1 MRSKLS
7 PTERRLFWQRGAQL
21 GGFAAIPCVL
31 TGFLIMA
38 AARTNV
44 LAVDFGH
51 GPWVAGRQLFAGLSP
66 YISPTSPLVAHG
78 SPFVYP
84 ALAAVLLAPLSLFS
98 RGDADLIFVVIN
110 IASALLTLR
119 VLKIR
124 DWRLYGLI
132 LLWPVVISGWQTA
145 NLTLP
150 LGLGIALLWR
160 HRDRPVVAG
169 GLVAL
174 LISLKMFV
182 WPLGLWLLATRRF
195 AAARFAIALG
205 LVMNLIAWSVL
216 GFDQIG
222 RYARL
227 MSALTRIQER
237 RGYSLI
243 GLGVHLH
250 VDHRLAFAAWLGLG
264 IAVLLACV
272 RAGLRGQSR
281 SAFIL
286 AIAACLL
293 TTPIIWLHY
302 FALLLVPLALTRPR
316 LSPIWLVLLLLQ
328 FPAST
333 PGAVQIVATL
343 ATFGAITAVTVTRP
357 TAATPPRWLPR
368 RTGSDRT
375 PALQAW

>member
-1 MRSKLS
+1 MMRPKLWT
-7 PTERRLFWQRGAQL
+7 TERRFFWQRGAQL
-21 GGFAAIPCVL
+21 GAFVAIPSVL
-31 TGFLIMA
+31 TTFLIGL
-38 AARTNV
+38 AARSNV

-66 YISPTSPLVAHG
+66 YISPTSPLVSHG

-84 ALAAVLLAPLSLFS
+84 ALAAVLLAPLSLLS
-98 RGDADLIFVVIN
+98 RGSADLIFVLIN

-119 VLKIR
+119 VLNVR

-132 LLWPVVISGWQTA
+132 LLWPAVISGWQTA

-150 LGLGIALLWR
+150 LGLGIAMLWR
-160 HRDRPVVAG
+160 YRDRPVIAG

-174 LISLKMFV
+174 LISIKMFV

-195 AAARFAIALG
+195 AAARSAVALG
-205 LVMNLIAWSVL
+205 VVMNLLAWSVL

-227 MSALTRIQER
+227 MSALTSVQER

-250 VDHRLAFAAWLGLG
+250 IDHHVALAAWLGLG
-264 IAVLLACV
+264 IVVVVACV
-272 RAGLRGQSR
+272 VAGLRGQPR
-281 SAFIL
+281 SAFVL

-302 FALLLVPLALTRPR
+302 FALLLVALALTRPK
-316 LSPIWLVLLLLQ
+316 LSPLWFVPLLLQ

-333 PGAVQIVATL
+333 PGAAEIVAAL
-343 ATFGAITAVTVTRP
+343 VMFGAITVVALT
-357 TAATPPRWLPR
+357 TPK
-368 RTGSDRT
+368 T
-375 PALQAW
+375 PAPQWLSRTSPNRARAVPAR

>member
-1 MRSKLS
+1 MRRNLS
-7 PTERRLFWQRGAQL
+7 RRERRLFWLRGAQL
-21 GGFAAIPCVL
+21 AGFVALPSVL
-31 TGFLIMA
+31 TMLLIRVD
-38 AARTNV
+38 ARTKL

-66 YISPTSPLVAHG
+66 YISPTSPLVSHG

-84 ALAAVLLAPLSLFS
+84 AVAAVLLAPLSLLS
-98 RGDADLIFVVIN
+98 RGGADMIFVAVN
-110 IASALLTLR
+110 IACALLTLR
-119 VLKIR
+119 VLNVR

-132 LLWPVVISGWQTA
+132 LLWPAVISGWQTA

-150 LGLGIALLWR
+150 LGLGMALLWR

-174 LISLKMFV
+174 LISVKMFA

-195 AAARFAIALG
+195 AAARFAVVLG
-205 LVMNLIAWSVL
+205 VAMNLIAWGVL

-227 MSALTRIQER
+227 MSALTGIQER

-243 GLGVHLH
+243 CLGAHLH
-250 VDHRLAFAAWLGLG
+250 IDHRAALAAWLTLG

-272 RAGLRGQSR
+272 LTGLRGQSR
-281 SAFIL
+281 SAFVL

-302 FALLLVPLALTRPR
+302 FAFLLVTLALTRPK
-316 LSPIWLVLLLLQ
+316 LSPIWFAPLLLH

-333 PGAVQIVATL
+333 PGVAEIVVTL
-343 ATFGAITAVTVTRP
+343 VAFGAITAFTLTEPRSLPPQWLTR
-357 TAATPPRWLPR
+357 ARFNRA
-368 RTGSDRT
+368 
-375 PALQAW
+375 PAIPAQ